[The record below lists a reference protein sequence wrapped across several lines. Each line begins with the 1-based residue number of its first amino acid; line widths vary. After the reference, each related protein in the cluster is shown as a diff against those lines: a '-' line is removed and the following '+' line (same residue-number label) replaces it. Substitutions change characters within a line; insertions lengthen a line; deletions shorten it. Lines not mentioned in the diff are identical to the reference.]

1 MSLYEH
7 EKWFLIVM
15 GGLLGLL
22 AIFSPKTLVWIF
34 TFSKKKKKE
43 RKPKKGAQPE
53 TDAQRDA
60 QRNAWLQAGIENG
73 WLRP

>member
-15 GGLLGLL
+15 GSMMGLL
-22 AIFSPKTLVWIF
+22 AIFSPKTLVWLF

-43 RKPKKGAQPE
+43 RKPKKRAQTE
-53 TDAQRDA
+53 TDA